1 MGRFRFS
8 NHGWMLILAALT
20 LSALGLVM
28 IFSVTGG
35 LLLSKHYASMTRAAT
50 TTVNTRVFLVGQSIY
65 ILVGLLAAVITSMIP
80 VWLMR
85 RVVKP
90 AIVGAFLLL
99 VTVLFL
105 GVNVNG
111 AHRWFQFMGFSF
123 QPMEFSKIA
132 LILYLAY
139 IIEKRVDMLE
149 DPWKGF
155 GQPLLITGLMIVL
168 LLMQPD
174 FGSAVLFIVVATLML
189 FVAGSKLYYFLLAG
203 AVALPLLWYYMV
215 AGWRLSKR
223 IIPFLHPEYFSQGA
237 SYQIIRSLDAF
248 GSGGVW
254 GYGLGEGPYK
264 MDFLPEAHTD
274 YIAAMIGQELGFA
287 GVAFMILMYCMFLY
301 AGVRIAWSHRG
312 SMFRFLMAL
321 GLSLM
326 LVLQA
331 LINLSVVMNLIPSKG
346 ITLPFVSFGGSS
358 MLISFVSLGMLLSLD
373 REHCLAVD
381 RERSGASSVT
391 ADPGAA
397 SAAVEKPVT
406 KRPKPVPA

>member
-1 MGRFRFS
+1 MLNWAAMGRFRFS
-8 NHGWMLILAALT
+8 NHGWMLILAACSLA
-20 LSALGLVM
+20 ALGLVM

-50 TTVNTRVFLVGQSIY
+50 TTVNTRVFLVSQAMY
-65 ILVGLLAAVITSMIP
+65 ITLGLLVAVVASQVP
-80 VWLMR
+80 VWLTR
-85 RVVKP
+85 KLVKP
-90 AIVGAFLLL
+90 VIVAAFALLAG
-99 VTVLFL
+99 VLFL

-123 QPMEFSKIA
+123 QPMEFAKVA

-139 IIEKRVDMLE
+139 IIEKRVDLLA

-168 LLMQPD
+168 LLLQPD
-174 FGSAVLFIVVATLML
+174 FGSAILFIVVATLLL
-189 FVAGSKLYYFLLAG
+189 FVAGSRLYYFALAA
-203 AVALPLLWYYMV
+203 AVTLPLLWYYMV

-264 MDFLPEAHTD
+264 LDFLPEAHTD

-287 GVAFMILMYCMFLY
+287 GVAFMILLYGLFLY
-301 AGVRIAWSHRG
+301 AGVRIAWAHRG
-312 SMFRFLMAL
+312 SMFRFLMGL
-321 GLSLM
+321 GLTLM

-346 ITLPFVSFGGSS
+346 ITLPFVSFGGTS
-358 MLISFVSLGMLLSLD
+358 MLASFLSLGMLLSLD
-373 REHCLAVD
+373 RERVAV
-381 RERSGASSVT
+381 EVPSPV
-391 ADPGAA
+391 PE
-397 SAAVEKPVT
+397 AAVLPS
-406 KRPKPVPA
+406 PATGAV

>member
-1 MGRFRFS
+1 MMNWAAMGRFRFS
-8 NHGWMLILAALT
+8 NHGWMLILAALS
-20 LSALGLVM
+20 LAALGLVM

-35 LLLSKHYASMTRAAT
+35 LLLSKHYASLNRAAT
-50 TTVNTRVFLVGQSIY
+50 STVNTRVFLISQSVY
-65 ILVGLLAAVITSMIP
+65 IALGIAVATVAMLIP
-80 VWLMR
+80 VWLTR
-85 RVVKP
+85 KLVKP
-90 AIVGAFLLL
+90 AIVVAFLLL
-99 VTVLFL
+99 AGVLFL

-111 AHRWFQFMGFSF
+111 AHRWYQLMGFSF
-123 QPMEFSKIA
+123 QPMELAKVA

-139 IIEKRVDMLE
+139 IIEKRLDLLS

-168 LLMQPD
+168 LLLQPD
-174 FGSAVLFIVVATLML
+174 FGSAVLFLVVATLML
-189 FVAGSKLYYFLLAG
+189 FVAGSKLYYFVLAA

-248 GSGGVW
+248 GSGGTW

-287 GVAFMILMYCMFLY
+287 GVAFLILLYGMFLY
-301 AGVRIAWSHRG
+301 AGVRIAWSHRE
-312 SMFRFLMAL
+312 SMFRFLMGL
-321 GLSLM
+321 GLTLM

-346 ITLPFVSFGGSS
+346 ITLPFVSFGGTS
-358 MLISFVSLGMLLSLD
+358 MVVSFLSLGMLLSLD
-373 REHCLAVD
+373 RERLRVS
-381 RERSGASSVT
+381 E
-391 ADPGAA
+391 
-397 SAAVEKPVT
+397 PV
-406 KRPKPVPA
+406 RAPEVPALPAAAPEAG